1 MRIVISE
8 FMDEAAVDTLRQR
21 FGPDAIHYDANLV
34 DNPAALAAAVARDW
48 RVRAPVS
55 ATLVD
60 AMVASVDD
68 PVFDGPHIN

>member
-34 DNPAALAAAVARDW
+34 DNPAALAAAVADCDAFI
-48 RVRAPVS
+48 VRNR
-55 ATLVD
+55 TRC
-60 AMVASVDD
+60 VA
-68 PVFDGPHIN
+68 HC